1 VPPRRNRAPSRLE
14 GRAQPRAGRTLT
26 LGAEAV
32 EQNRIRSKS
41 PLHLGAPQA
50 VRDGEGALGLREV
63 IKVHSRSPRFA
74 ASYHNALSRPE
85 VRLDGEDSPGP
96 AARIRARNGRSTSRK
111 KERAA
116 MRVPL
121 GAWPHCWMKGSDQR
135 ARAKPA
141 SRSSAL
147 AVCWERRT
155 PVGSTV
161 ASSFTARRTIE
172 SASFSDVVIAT

>member
-1 VPPRRNRAPSRLE
+1 MPPRRDRAPSRLE

-32 EQNRIRSKS
+32 EQNRIRSKN
-41 PLHLGAPQA
+41 PLHLGAPEA

-63 IKVHSRSPRFA
+63 IKVHSRSPRLI
-74 ASYHNALSRPE
+74 ASHHNALSRPK
-85 VRLDGEDSPGP
+85 VRLDREDSPGRGSDPRAQWP
-96 AARIRARNGRSTSRK
+96 ATSRK

-116 MRVPL
+116 MRVPV
-121 GAWPHCWMKGSDQR
+121 GAWPHRWMKGSDQR
-135 ARAKPA
+135 ARARPA

-161 ASSFTARRTIE
+161 ASSFTARRTME